1 MENKLSVK
9 DLRISFRTANGMVHA
24 VRDINFDL
32 AKGETLAIVGESGS
46 GKSVTSRAI
55 LGIQAGN
62 AVTEAGQIIYDGQDL
77 LKINEEAFHK
87 IRGDKIAMIFQDPMS
102 SLNPI
107 VKIGKQLTEAMLL
120 KGKARQRESRRLFNT
135 YLKALNHAMIAAIA
149 SGDSSKAQELSRLC
163 KNFDKFEFKH
173 IELESAYKTAKQAAD
188 DALSTIRDLA
198 FEMEKNA
205 LKSGVNRVRDVS
217 TEAKQSVNP
226 YVVSDKGEEITRL
239 AGQLPSQLTAAKK
252 KGDYQACP

>member
-1 MENKLSVK
+1 
-9 DLRISFRTANGMVHA
+9 
-24 VRDINFDL
+24 
-32 AKGETLAIVGESGS
+32 
-46 GKSVTSRAI
+46 
-55 LGIQAGN
+55 
-62 AVTEAGQIIYDGQDL
+62 
-77 LKINEEAFHK
+77 
-87 IRGDKIAMIFQDPMS
+87 
-102 SLNPI
+102 
-107 VKIGKQLTEAMLL
+107 
-120 KGKARQRESRRLFNT
+120 
-135 YLKALNHAMIAAIA
+135 MIAAIA

-226 YVVSDKGEEITRL
+226 YVVSDKGRGNHPSGRSAAQPAHCRQEER
-239 AGQLPSQLTAAKK
+239 GLP
-252 KGDYQACP
+252 GDS